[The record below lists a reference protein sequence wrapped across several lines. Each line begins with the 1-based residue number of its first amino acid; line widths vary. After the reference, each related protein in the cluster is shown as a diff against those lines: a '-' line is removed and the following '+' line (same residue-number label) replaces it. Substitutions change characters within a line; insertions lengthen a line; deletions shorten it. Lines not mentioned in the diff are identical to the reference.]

1 MTIFLGMDDTD
12 NLESRGTGRLARAV
26 AKAIDEHYPVSS
38 VTRHQLYVH
47 ADIPF
52 TSHNSSAVLH
62 IESDE
67 PSVVPEVFDIA
78 EEMMMDDFI
87 EGSDPGLCAA
97 HESAITPALQAYG
110 WDAKVTVLTQERART
125 LAKNHGI
132 ALKGLGGTE
141 DGVIG
146 SLAGLGLASTGNDG
160 RLLMRGTIRDH
171 TGPQEASVL
180 LAAGIDEIWS
190 LDGQRVTA
198 GTVFTQAG
206 KSVKANMVGGRVVL
220 MVEGSDGGWT
230 ALKRH

>member
-12 NLESRGTGRLARAV
+12 THESRGTGKLARAV
-26 AKAIDEHYPVSS
+26 AKAINEHFPVSC

-47 ADIPF
+47 DDIPF
-52 TSHNSSAVLH
+52 TSHNSCAVLH
-62 IESDE
+62 VGSDE
-67 PSVVPEVFDIA
+67 PSDVSEVFGMA
-78 EEMMMDDFI
+78 GEMMMDDFI

-97 HESAITPALQAYG
+97 HASAITPALQAYG

-146 SLAGLGLASTGNDG
+146 SLAGIGLASTGNDG
-160 RLLMRGTIRDH
+160 RFLMRGTLRDL
-171 TGPQEASVL
+171 TGPQEASL
-180 LAAGIDEIWS
+180 LLRSGVDEIWTTH
-190 LDGQRVTA
+190 GERVTS
-198 GTVFTQAG
+198 GTVFVYDG
-206 KSVKANMVGGRVVL
+206 KSVKANMVGGRAVL
-220 MVEGSDGGWT
+220 MVEACDGGWN

>member
-1 MTIFLGMDDTD
+1 MTIYLGMDDTD
-12 NLESRGTGRLARAV
+12 NHESRGTGKLARAV
-26 AKAIDEHYPVSS
+26 AKAISDHYPVSG

-47 ADIPF
+47 EDIPF

-62 IESDE
+62 IGTDVQSA
-67 PSVVPEVFDIA
+67 VPEVLGIA
-78 EEMMMDDFI
+78 EEMMLDDFV

-97 HESAITPALQAYG
+97 HASAITPALQAYG

-125 LAKNHGI
+125 LARNHGI

-146 SLAGLGLASTGNDG
+146 SLAGIGLASTGNDG
-160 RLLMRGTIRDH
+160 RLLMRGSIRNL
-171 TGPQEASVL
+171 TGPQEASAL

-190 LDGQRVTA
+190 THGEPVTA
-198 GTVFTQAG
+198 GTVIALDG

-220 MVEGSDGGWT
+220 MVEGCDGGWT
-230 ALKRH
+230 ALKRP

>member
-1 MTIFLGMDDTD
+1 MTIYLGMDDTD
-12 NLESRGTGRLARAV
+12 NHESRGTGKLARAV
-26 AKAIDEHYPVSS
+26 AKAISDHYPVSG

-47 ADIPF
+47 EDIPF
-52 TSHNSSAVLH
+52 TSHNSCAVLH

-67 PSVVPEVFDIA
+67 LSVVPEVFGIA
-78 EEMMMDDFI
+78 EEMMLDDFV

-97 HESAITPALQAYG
+97 HASVITPALQAFG
-110 WDAKVTVLTQERART
+110 GDAKVTVLTQERART

-132 ALKGLGGTE
+132 PLKGLGGTE

-171 TGPQEASVL
+171 TGPQEAHVL

-190 LDGQRVTA
+190 THGERVTA
-198 GTVFTQAG
+198 GTVFTRDG

-220 MVEGSDGGWT
+220 MVEGCAGGWT

>member
-1 MTIFLGMDDTD
+1 MTIYLGMDDTD
-12 NLESRGTGRLARAV
+12 NHESRGTGKLARAV
-26 AKAIDEHYPVSS
+26 AKAIGDHYPVSA

-47 ADIPF
+47 EDIPF

-62 IESDE
+62 IETDVQSA
-67 PSVVPEVFDIA
+67 VPEVLGIA
-78 EEMMMDDFI
+78 EEMMLDDFI

-97 HESAITPALQAYG
+97 HASAITPALQAYG
-110 WDAKVTVLTQERART
+110 WDAKATVLTQERART
-125 LAKNHGI
+125 LARNHGI
-132 ALKGLGGTE
+132 TLKGLGGTE

-160 RLLMRGTIRDH
+160 RLLMRGTVRDL

-180 LAAGIDEIWS
+180 LGAGIDEIWS

-198 GTVFTQAG
+198 GTVFTPAG
-206 KSVKANMVGGRVVL
+206 KSVKANLVGGRVVL
-220 MVEGSDGGWT
+220 MVEGRNGGWT